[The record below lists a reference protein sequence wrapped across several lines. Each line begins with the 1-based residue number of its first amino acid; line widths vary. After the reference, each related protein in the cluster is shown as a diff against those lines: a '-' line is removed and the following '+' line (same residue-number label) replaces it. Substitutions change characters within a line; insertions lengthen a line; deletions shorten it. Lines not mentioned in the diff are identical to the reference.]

1 MNKQKE
7 IQKLKEDLNKFNK
20 RLEELEKKET
30 FEEWNGLMWSDTQTE
45 GNWHEAMKFAN
56 DCIDGGHS
64 DWRLPTVSELHNV
77 FDYETGEP
85 KIGGF
90 SDEFY
95 WSSTEFSDN
104 PTYAW
109 IVRLGYGS
117 TYYYTKVTDTNYVRC
132 VRRV

>member
-30 FEEWNGLMWSDTQTE
+30 FEECSELMWSDTQTE
-45 GNWHEAMKFAN
+45 GNWHEAMKFAD
-56 DCIDGGHS
+56 DCIDGGYA
-64 DWRLPTVSELHNV
+64 DWRLPTVSELQDV

-85 KIGGF
+85 KVGGF
-90 SDEFY
+90 SDEYF
-95 WSSTEFSDN
+95 WSSTGLSCN

-109 IVRLGYGS
+109 RVYLVYGR
-117 TYYYTKVTDTNYVRC
+117 THFNTKVTDTYYVRC